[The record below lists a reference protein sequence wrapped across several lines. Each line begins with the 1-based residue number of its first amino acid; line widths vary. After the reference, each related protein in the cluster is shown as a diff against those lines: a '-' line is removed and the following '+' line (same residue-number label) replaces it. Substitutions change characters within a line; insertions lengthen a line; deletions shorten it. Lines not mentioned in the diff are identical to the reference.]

1 MSESKKIARVIVE
14 FYEGNEDNYEI
25 VVSTRK
31 RIPIP
36 EKVVK
41 SKTSREKL
49 PDRVHKNVKT
59 CKKTCRCISFYNLHQ
74 RVTSNDIIRLC
85 SDFGVVEDFELSMWD
100 HITRKSM
107 WVWMESSEQAEKVVL
122 EYDGR
127 TLDNRVL
134 KVVKGHFHNNKSVL
148 GKKNLAENDESE
160 LDKELQP
167 KREPISQKIV
177 DTEKLEQ
184 LDHELDDYM
193 FKRNFDIEKQQKRYD
208 QYVERIVRGGR
219 PEKSGVFKT
228 VWEMTNVD

>member
-36 EKVVK
+36 EKVLK

-59 CKKTCRCISFYNLHQ
+59 CKKTCRCISFYNL
-74 RVTSNDIIRLC
+74 RPKVTAKDIIRIC

-107 WVWMESSEQAEKVVL
+107 WVWMENSEQAEKVVL
-122 EYDGR
+122 ECEGR
-127 TLDNRVL
+127 TLDGRVL
-134 KVVKGHFHNNKSVL
+134 KVVKGHFRDDGSVL
-148 GKKNLAENDESE
+148 VKKNLSENNEPT

-167 KREPISQKIV
+167 KRELTPQKTV
-177 DTEKLEQ
+177 DIEKLAQLNREINEYMTENDSDVE
-184 LDHELDDYM
+184 LDHEIDEYI
-193 FKRNFDIEKQQKRYD
+193 KR
-208 QYVERIVRGGR
+208 VAV
-219 PEKSGVFKT
+219 
-228 VWEMTNVD
+228 

>member
-1 MSESKKIARVIVE
+1 MSKSKKIARVIVE
-14 FYEGNEDNYEI
+14 FYEGNEDQYEI

-74 RVTSNDIIRLC
+74 RVTANDIIRLC

-100 HITRKSM
+100 HNTRKSI

-134 KVVKGHFHNNKSVL
+134 RVVKGHFRKDKLNKNL
-148 GKKNLAENDESE
+148 GKSDVLK

-167 KREPISQKIV
+167 KREAIPQKTV
-177 DTEKLEQ
+177 
-184 LDHELDDYM
+184 
-193 FKRNFDIEKQQKRYD
+193 DIEKLAQLDRELNEYMAENDSDVELDREIDEYIKR
-208 QYVERIVRGGR
+208 V
-219 PEKSGVFKT
+219 T
-228 VWEMTNVD
+228 V